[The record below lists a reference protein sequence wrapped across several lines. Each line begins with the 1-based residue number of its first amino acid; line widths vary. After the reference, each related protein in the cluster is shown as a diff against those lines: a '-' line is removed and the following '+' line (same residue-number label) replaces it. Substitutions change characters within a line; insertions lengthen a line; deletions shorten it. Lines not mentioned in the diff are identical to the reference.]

1 MPSVDVAASV
11 RCADDQINT
20 VGDFVHGLADI
31 VALVGEK
38 QREMRRNIAK
48 GPYSEHAPDIDQIAV
63 AKNAPERRHG
73 QRQAQGE
80 DEEACDPE
88 APAHSTGVVG
98 AVDPS
103 GATTTAVP

>member
-1 MPSVDVAASV
+1 M
-11 RCADDQINT
+11 
-20 VGDFVHGLADI
+20 HGLADI

-73 QRQAQGE
+73 QRQAQK
-80 DEEACDPE
+80 DQRPE
-88 APAHSTGVVG
+88 SG
-98 AVDPS
+98 AVDQIIERACAMRDCIRFQHRL
-103 GATTTAVP
+103 GERQQQDRKRRDAQRR